1 MSSIPTRSDS
11 GIRPRSGA
19 DLRLCCPSDD
29 LQTTAPPA
37 EQLPVIA
44 KHEVNPGAAAAVAV
58 APSLKGEDAAFEGED
73 APHAAGRFRIVE
85 RRRNRQHNQSPVTT
99 LKQMPALVVLE
110 RIPVPVLAIA
120 HDGSFLF
127 TNTAFAE
134 MVGREPDEVLSL
146 RFHQIFCR
154 VPASESLLSV
164 VHSLANNVVEL
175 VHTDGS
181 IVRALMSRSALIGA
195 DDQFALAVFQDL
207 TEQLWNS
214 SGLDEWVDEEAPV
227 FAEFEDHTG
236 VAAKG
241 R

>member
-1 MSSIPTRSDS
+1 MPSIPTRSDT

-19 DLRLCCPSDD
+19 DLRLCCPRDD

-44 KHEVNPGAAAAVAV
+44 KHEVNLGAAAA
-58 APSLKGEDAAFEGED
+58 DAAFEGED
-73 APHAAGRFRIVE
+73 APHAVGRFRFVE
-85 RRRNRQHNQSPVTT
+85 RRRNMQHNQSPITT
-99 LKQMPALVVLE
+99 LRQMPALVVLK

-154 VPASESLLSV
+154 VPASEPLLSV
-164 VHSLANNVVEL
+164 VHALANNVVEL
-175 VHTDGS
+175 AHTDGS
-181 IVRALMSRSALIGA
+181 IVRALMSRSALMSV

-227 FAEFEDHTG
+227 FAEFEDRTAL
-236 VAAKG
+236 AARG